1 MVFIGCEVHAYD
13 PTVNLSKQNISF
25 NFYNHSWVWH
35 NDDTSSN
42 RKTLGS
48 LIDANGHRDRHIT
61 MLKMDVE
68 GSEIRGIDA
77 WLKQGSL
84 DNVNQIAIEY
94 HLLGGK

>member
-1 MVFIGCEVHAYD
+1 M
-13 PTVNLSKQNISF
+13 
-25 NFYNHSWVWH
+25 
-35 NDDTSSN
+35 
-42 RKTLGS
+42 GS
-48 LIDANGHRDRHIT
+48 LIDANGHRDKHIT

-68 GSEIRGIDA
+68 GSEIKGIDA